1 MSSWAPA
8 STGAG
13 ISTPAIP
20 DFRSSTGLFK
30 TLAKDPFANLG
41 TSAKASEAGGNDAGE
56 DKAEPTSTTSSRRGS
71 FTGLGVGKRRK
82 SEVGGT
88 FRRTRSFN
96 LAGSATRGEQ
106 EEEDDEFDET
116 RSNGESG
123 DDPDAESVA
132 TPMAPTRKM
141 TVGGVGGIRSGKDL
155 FDVRC
160 LSDPSLLPAHHSL
173 LNTLHRLTQSTEPT
187 LFHKYMKTL
196 DEEGRLL
203 RVYTQNIDGLEAKV
217 GLDLRAPGDVSEGV
231 KSERR
236 WKRER
241 SRRELQM
248 GLEAAAEAAR
258 VQEAAEQQEP
268 PVQQAQNAPV
278 VEDTMAVKGYDRF
291 PLCESGSSRQST
303 PSRLSTTDEGGDSL
317 SEAERIVSE
326 SERRSRSGTPQYALP
341 TVTENLNLPDTP
353 ASARSVSSVHTD
365 LSAQYGFLRTTPTK
379 MEPIPDANARAN
391 ALPRAVPLHGVLSTM
406 DCTRCSY
413 SQNFEA
419 YYPLPADLLSCPS
432 CEETQEERLAANQRA
447 RSVGVLRA
455 SVLLYNE
462 PCKHDTAIGEI
473 VEKDVLGVRKDDRPD
488 LLIVAGTTLK
498 IPGVIKIVKQLSN
511 ALRTNYPDE
520 KTKARNRQRAANRK
534 RKRKMRD
541 EGLLPPDQAS
551 DEEDTE
557 TEQDDDDEFDVDSF
571 PIRTILLNRDAP
583 GKAWEDTFDVWVQGD
598 LQDFMHSWVTHGPTP
613 ADVEGTMEWMWK
625 KGARERNR
633 LAKAKLSGAF
643 GPVGRD
649 HLSSTA
655 ADVNANSVTPLDTSK
670 RSKINLSNRSKA
682 EKWMETQSYG
692 WERPTYFSQLVT
704 VSRVQAE
711 GTKLNLSLV
720 RRDSGVQEKIDEEL
734 ELPLGEGEQE
744 GNGIELG
751 AERVEEPETQ
761 YETATP
767 ASKTRGRPKKNKP
780 DDAQEL
786 RPAMETVTLAVASEA
801 TTQTSQPK
809 GRGKKNKKELAPV
822 VPAPAPATTTSKKK
836 SAGKKNK
843 TSNPVLSFPVSKP
856 GTGVPAEKKEKKSK
870 KKMVVVPSSVQ
881 AEVGEE
887 PEPER
892 EISSWDRLVEGSLSP
907 APSSECGEEDRGLEG
922 KTVRIVPPAASTS
935 TSKSGMNRN
944 RKGRISIDLSLSAD
958 LARLQDDELERGQ
971 SVRAVERKEEV
982 DESVRRS
989 SRRRIA
995 KRLSIG

>member
-1 MSSWAPA
+1 MGSCIY
-8 STGAG
+8 TGAG

-41 TSAKASEAGGNDAGE
+41 TSANTSEAGVNDAGE
-56 DKAEPTSTTSSRRGS
+56 DKAELTSTASSRRGS
-71 FTGLGVGKRRK
+71 CTGLGVGKRRK

-106 EEEDDEFDET
+106 GEEDDEFDET

-132 TPMAPTRKM
+132 TPMAPTTRKM

-258 VQEAAEQQEP
+258 AQEAAEQQEP
-268 PVQQAQNAPV
+268 LVEQAQNAPV
-278 VEDTMAVKGYDRF
+278 LEDKMAVKGYDRF
-291 PLCESGSSRQST
+291 PLCEPGSSRQST

-341 TVTENLNLPDTP
+341 TVNENLNLPDTP

-557 TEQDDDDEFDVDSF
+557 TEQEDGDEFDVDNF

-598 LQDFMHSWVTHGPTP
+598 LQDFMQSWVTHGPTP

-643 GPVGRD
+643 GPVGSD
-649 HLSSTA
+649 HLSSTP
-655 ADVNANSVTPLDTSK
+655 ADLNSNSLNSLDTSK
-670 RSKINLSNRSKA
+670 RNKINLSNRSKA

-711 GTKLNLSLV
+711 GTKLNMSLV

-734 ELPLGEGEQE
+734 ELPLEEVEEE

-751 AERVEEPETQ
+751 AEQVEEPENQ
-761 YETATP
+761 PEMNPP
-767 ASKTRGRPKKNKP
+767 ASKKRARPKKVKP
-780 DDAQEL
+780 DDAQESQS
-786 RPAMETVTLAVASEA
+786 ATEKTSLAVPSEVS
-801 TTQTSQPK
+801 TQTAQPK

-822 VPAPAPATTTSKKK
+822 VPATASGTTTSKKK

-856 GTGVPAEKKEKKSK
+856 GSGVPAEKEKKSK
-870 KKMVVVPSSVQ
+870 KKTVVVPFSVQ
-881 AEVGEE
+881 AEVQEE

-892 EISSWDRLVEGSLSP
+892 ETLSWDRLVEGSLSP
-907 APSSECGEEDRGLEG
+907 APSSECGEEDWEFER
-922 KTVRIVPPAASTS
+922 KMVRIDPPAASTS
-935 TSKSGMNRN
+935 TSTSGRNTN

-958 LARLQDDELERGQ
+958 LARLQDDEMERDQ
-971 SVRAVERKEEV
+971 AIQAVERKEV
-982 DESVRRS
+982 QDESVRRS
-989 SRRRIA
+989 SRKRVA

>member
-1 MSSWAPA
+1 MACCI

-41 TSAKASEAGGNDAGE
+41 TGANTSEAGGNDAGE
-56 DKAEPTSTTSSRRGS
+56 EKAGETSTASSRRGS

-96 LAGSATRGEQ
+96 LAASATRGEQ
-106 EEEDDEFDET
+106 EEEDHEFDET
-116 RSNGESG
+116 RSNGESET
-123 DDPDAESVA
+123 DPDAESVA
-132 TPMAPTRKM
+132 TPMATTRKM

-258 VQEAAEQQEP
+258 AQEAVEQQEP
-268 PVQQAQNAPV
+268 PVEQAQNAPV
-278 VEDTMAVKGYDRF
+278 LEDKMAVESYDRF
-291 PLCESGSSRQST
+291 PLCEPGSSRQST

-341 TVTENLNLPDTP
+341 TVAENLNFPDTP

-541 EGLLPPDQAS
+541 EGLLPADQAS

-557 TEQDDDDEFDVDSF
+557 TEQEADDEFDVDNF

-643 GPVGRD
+643 GPVGLD
-649 HLSSTA
+649 HHSTT
-655 ADVNANSVTPLDTSK
+655 ADVNANSVTPSDTIK
-670 RSKINLSNRSKA
+670 RNKINLSNRSKA

-734 ELPLGEGEQE
+734 ESPLEEGEEE
-744 GNGIELG
+744 GHGMKLG
-751 AERVEEPETQ
+751 AEHVEEPETQ
-761 YETATP
+761 PETATP
-767 ASKTRGRPKKNKP
+767 ASKKRGRPKKINP
-780 DDAQEL
+780 DDGQEL
-786 RPAMETVTLAVASEA
+786 QSAIETVGLTVASDIA
-801 TTQTSQPK
+801 TQTQSK
-809 GRGKKNKKELAPV
+809 GRGKKSKKELAPV
-822 VPAPAPATTTSKKK
+822 VPAPAPATATTKKK

-870 KKMVVVPSSVQ
+870 KKMVVVPPPVQ
-881 AEVGEE
+881 AEVEDE
-887 PEPER
+887 PEPEK
-892 EISSWDRLVEGSLSP
+892 ELLSWDRLVEGSLSP
-907 APSSECGEEDRGLEG
+907 APSSECGEEHRELGE
-922 KTVRIVPPAASTS
+922 KTVQIVASAASTS

-958 LARLQDDELERGQ
+958 LARLQNDELERDQ
-971 SVRAVERKEEV
+971 AVQAVERKEEV